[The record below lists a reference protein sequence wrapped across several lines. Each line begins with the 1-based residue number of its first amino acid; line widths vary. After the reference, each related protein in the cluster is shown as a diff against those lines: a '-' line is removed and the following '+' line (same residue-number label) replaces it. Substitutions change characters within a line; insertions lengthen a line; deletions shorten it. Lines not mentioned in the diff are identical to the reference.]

1 LTTIGLVATKDAMWM
16 PLAVTTLPGWDLSP
30 TTTTTIL
37 SKKLLLMMTGR
48 FPLALIESSVA
59 PAGVVSVMVV
69 AMAAVAAVAVAAVA
83 KIRHFV
89 PSCYVH
95 LCRHRHFGDCFA
107 SFRFI

>member
-1 LTTIGLVATKDAMWM
+1 MWM

-69 AMAAVAAVAVAAVA
+69 AVAAVA